1 MPPKSKRI
9 PKRFTRAWV
18 RDNPELFK
26 ELSTPPEECPVCL
39 QTMQDPQSPLLD
51 DFPTSCRHFSCRKC
65 WLDLF
70 HRGPREWKC
79 PVCREPLRDWMA
91 HLIGATV
98 QVERFDKQSVI
109 LFVSSA
115 IRRIADGQ
123 RGGAEMDPL
132 LFHLGMR
139 ILKDADSSEED

>member
-1 MPPKSKRI
+1 
-9 PKRFTRAWV
+9 
-18 RDNPELFK
+18 
-26 ELSTPPEECPVCL
+26 
-39 QTMQDPQSPLLD
+39 
-51 DFPTSCRHFSCRKC
+51 
-65 WLDLF
+65 
-70 HRGPREWKC
+70 
-79 PVCREPLRDWMA
+79 MA

-98 QVERFDKQSVI
+98 QVERFDKQSVR